1 MARTDIHRPSV
12 IDPSEYQFVSMHDQ
26 VNTEAKRQTLRRRI

>member
-12 IDPSEYQFVSMHDQ
+12 IDPSEYQFVSMHDHRPDAA
-26 VNTEAKRQTLRRRI
+26 EFAIA